1 MRAKE
6 FIVEYTS
13 IEQAKADVI
22 NTITMLDP
30 SDKKGAE
37 LIDRIFRALNSEE
50 TGGKIEKAFG
60 PPMADERMSD
70 VAKIG
75 HIAKVAKII
84 STVDSDFAGLNNF
97 LSALE
102 KGKALNV
109 NALKKTV
116 TTFSELCNGDNITI
130 KVLNSLMGYG
140 AGIKRKGPG
149 EFALA
154 MMSPNIRLADGQGDL
169 EIDGIGSVELKTET
183 TSGGGRMGM
192 GGPTRESQLQV
203 LEKYREQAPEL
214 IQDLMAR
221 KSITLMPLM
230 KLFNQYLP
238 IIEKGNKDLRVSF
251 CKDMFSLTFG
261 QQFGSLMAPG
271 FGQQDPRSA
280 QLEFIKQNFEWYKAK
295 DNFNTFIIMNVPL
308 QKILRASTGN
318 EMIQFYADGHLS
330 GGGAAFIH
338 TGQASEVYSQMKTS
352 ANKA

>member
-1 MRAKE
+1 MRLRNL
-6 FIVEYTS
+6 FEYSS
-13 IEQAKADVI
+13 IEQAKSDVI
-22 NTITMLDP
+22 NTINGLDP
-30 SDKKGAE
+30 SDEKGAE

-70 VAKIG
+70 DAKLQ

-84 STVDSDFAGLNNF
+84 STVDSDFAGMNKF
-97 LSALE
+97 LTALE
-102 KGKALNV
+102 SGKALNV
-109 NALKKTV
+109 GALKSTV
-116 TTFSELCNGDNITI
+116 TSFNELCNGDNITV

-169 EIDGIGSVELKTET
+169 EIDGLGHVELKTET

-192 GGPTRESQLQV
+192 GGPTRESQVAV
-203 LEKYREQAPEL
+203 LEKYQESAPEL
-214 IQDLMAR
+214 IEDLMGR

-230 KLFNQYLP
+230 KLLNQHLP
-238 IIEKGNKDLRVSF
+238 LTGQGNQAIRVAF
-251 CKDMFSLTFG
+251 CKDMFALTFG
-261 QQFGSLMAPG
+261 DNYGSAMAQG
-271 FGQQDPRSA
+271 FGQQDPRKA
-280 QLEFIKQNFEWYKAK
+280 QMEFVKYNFEWYKEK
-295 DNFNTFIIMNVPL
+295 DNFSTFIVMNVPL
-308 QKILRASTGN
+308 QKILRASTGD
-318 EMIQFYADGHLS
+318 ELLELYSSGHLQ

-338 TGQASEVYSQMKTS
+338 TGQASEVYAQMKTS